1 VSVSGA
7 RLPERARKASK
18 NSVSMTC
25 GFALKTLQQQSGS
38 QFKLVSY
45 AQQAA
50 DG

>member
-1 VSVSGA
+1 
-7 RLPERARKASK
+7 
-18 NSVSMTC
+18 MTC

-50 DG
+50 DGFDRDPRNHTKQHEEVS